1 MLKYINYI
9 HKFVIYKLLLWSS
22 ERIVDKSEVQIDRS
36 TSAFDRQCRV
46 ETLVK
51 L

>member
-9 HKFVIYKLLLWSS
+9 HKFVIYKLLVWS

-36 TSAFDRQCRV
+36 TSAVWSTMSCW
-46 ETLVK
+46 TLV
-51 L
+51 